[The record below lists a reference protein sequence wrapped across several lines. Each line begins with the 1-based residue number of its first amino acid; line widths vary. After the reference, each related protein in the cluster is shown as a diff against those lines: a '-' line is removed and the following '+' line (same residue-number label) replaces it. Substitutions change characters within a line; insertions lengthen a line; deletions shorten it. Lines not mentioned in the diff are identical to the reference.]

1 MPIRPQPSL
10 PTLAFFTLTLLT
22 LAASVATAAEEPT
35 VKELTAQIRAATRTG
50 KIDEAL
56 KLCDQAI
63 KLEPA
68 NASLYGMR
76 AQIFDYQKKYD
87 AAIADFTKAIEI
99 KPAAELYQRRGETHF
114 RACKFKE
121 SVADFDKVVAADPD
135 REPHHWQRGISHY
148 YAEEYRK
155 GVRQFEL
162 HKEVNA
168 EDVENAI
175 WHFLC
180 KTKADGIDKARKALI
195 PIRGDGRPWAM
206 TVYNLFRE
214 QAKPAEVLENAVK
227 GEINDNVR
235 NDNLFYSHLYLAL
248 YYDAIG
254 SSSGA
259 LEHITIAVEKYQS
272 AHYMGDV
279 ARVHL
284 KVLQKKAEDAKKK

>member
-1 MPIRPQPSL
+1 MFNRFRPSL
-10 PTLAFFTLTLLT
+10 VAVIALL
-22 LAASVATAAEEPT
+22 LAASVAPAADEPT
-35 VKELTAQIRAATRTG
+35 VKDLIAQIRAATRAG
-50 KIDEAL
+50 MVDEAL

-63 KLEPA
+63 KLDGA
-68 NASLYGMR
+68 NAQLYGMR
-76 AQIFDYQKKYD
+76 AQIFDYQKKYGE
-87 AAIADFTKAIEI
+87 AIADFTKAIEI
-99 KPAAELYQRRGETHF
+99 KPLPELYQRRGETHF

-148 YAEEYRK
+148 YAGEYIK
-155 GVRQFEL
+155 GTRQFEL
-162 HKEVNA
+162 HKEVNP

-180 KTKADGIDKARKALI
+180 KAKADGVEKARKALI

-214 QAKPAEVLENAVK
+214 QAKPADVLENAVK
-227 GEINDNVR
+227 GETNERVR

-248 YYDAIG
+248 HYDAIG
-254 SSSGA
+254 SSNGA

>member
-1 MPIRPQPSL
+1 MSTRTHVILFAFALLASAAASRAADEQPS
-10 PTLAFFTLTLLT
+10 
-22 LAASVATAAEEPT
+22 
-35 VKELTAQIRAATRTG
+35 VKDLMTQIRAATRAG
-50 KIDEAL
+50 KVDEAM

-63 KLEPA
+63 KLD
-68 NASLYGMR
+68 ASNHQVYGMR

-87 AAIADFTKAIEI
+87 EAIADFTKAIEI
-99 KPAAELYQRRGETHF
+99 KPLPELYQRRGETHF

-148 YAEEYRK
+148 YAGEYIK

-162 HKEVNA
+162 HKEVNP

-180 KTKADGIDKARKALI
+180 KAKADNLDKARKGLI
-195 PIRGDGRPWAM
+195 PIRDDGRPWAM
-206 TVYNLFRE
+206 TVYEMFRE
-214 QAKPAEVLENAVK
+214 KAKPQDVLENATK
-227 GEINDNVR
+227 GELNERVR
-235 NDNLFYSHLYLAL
+235 NDNLFYSHLYIAL

-254 SSSGA
+254 SSNGA
-259 LEHITIAVEKYQS
+259 LEHIKIAVEKYQS

-284 KVLQKKAEDAKKK
+284 KVLLKKAEESKKK